1 MIELWNSN
9 KNAVTS
15 TKNDRHYSYFWYQ
28 RILSIRIST
37 LMRYWKW
44 DIFTARN
51 DVVFLLSTSTA
62 EMPSVPPTTISLTH
76 LEDSSIHESEC
87 LRVLK
92 EENCIWIIMCTV
104 HEDNF
109 LKSIILVWAPKKECG
124 INLYSFKYLNTH
136 RSFQV
141 TTAHWAA

>member
-1 MIELWNSN
+1 MNSKKIALTNTKMIVITPISG
-9 KNAVTS
+9 
-15 TKNDRHYSYFWYQ
+15 DQ
-28 RILSIRIST
+28 RRLSPRIST

-51 DVVFLLSTSTA
+51 RLMWLSYYRLLSQKYVGA
-62 EMPSVPPTTISLTH
+62 PTTISLTH

-87 LRVLK
+87 LQLLK

-109 LKSIILVWAPKKECG
+109 LKLITLVWAPKKECG
-124 INLYSFKYLNTH
+124 IILYSFKHLNTH